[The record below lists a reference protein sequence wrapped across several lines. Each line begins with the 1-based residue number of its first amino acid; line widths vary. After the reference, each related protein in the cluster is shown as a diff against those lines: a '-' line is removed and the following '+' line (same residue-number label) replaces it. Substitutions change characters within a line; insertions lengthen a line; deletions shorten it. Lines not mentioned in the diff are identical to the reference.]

1 MLLCRRE
8 LVWISEWYSLHR
20 MVCAR
25 RVIEECQNLFQEN
38 LLGLGYVDRR
48 LSRESILRLR
58 NHLMDNF
65 LLYIP
70 SGRDKVNRKP
80 KEDLNL
86 SRAQLDELLR
96 RQKIF
101 FSYLTCTQKIEIYPS
116 PVSLLTRQERS
127 SGSELTTDYLS

>member
-1 MLLCRRE
+1 
-8 LVWISEWYSLHR
+8 

-25 RVIEECQNLFQEN
+25 RGIEACQNLFQEN

-65 LLYIP
+65 LLCIP